1 MSDADLEPFFAAA
14 REGRGD
20 AVLQAVGRQ
29 PLLLEAR
36 DPHNG
41 GTALHSLARLSAA
54 PAVAKLIAAGA
65 DVEAR
70 DRNFC
75 SPLHLA
81 ARADASVAGADA
93 AGRDGAII
101 ETLRAL
107 LKGGARVGARDSF
120 GLTALHH
127 AAQAGH
133 PPACD
138 FLLSL
143 NTTLRQPRAP
153 IEADTNAEERP
164 LHLAAAGGHADV
176 VRCLL
181 EHGAHPG
188 KTNYLGETPLHL
200 AARGGDAPRHLAALR
215 TLCEAAWKADLNVP
229 TARAGETP
237 LHTASGLGH
246 TRAVL
251 ALLGAPNTQRQGE
264 SREVDASRRNRLG
277 QTPKDVA
284 AAQGFGDV
292 VEALDAAAASAKAR
306 AARSLRQ
313 QEEGLQRAM
322 REMRVAAS
330 GALPAR
336 AAPLSPRGGLRD
348 GMGSLA
354 EESGEEEVEEEE

>member
-176 VRCLL
+176 VRRASSS
-181 EHGAHPG
+181 HG
-188 KTNYLGETPLHL
+188 
-200 AARGGDAPRHLAALR
+200 
-215 TLCEAAWKADLNVP
+215 
-229 TARAGETP
+229 GETP

-292 VEALDAAAASAKAR
+292 VEALDAAAASAKAPRGAR

-322 REMRVAAS
+322 REMRFA
-330 GALPAR
+330 
-336 AAPLSPRGGLRD
+336 
-348 GMGSLA
+348 
-354 EESGEEEVEEEE
+354 

>member
-1 MSDADLEPFFAAA
+1 MSDVDLEPFFAAA

-143 NTTLRQPRAP
+143 NTKLRQPRAP

-176 VRCLL
+176 VCR
-181 EHGAHPG
+181 HGGAQ
-188 KTNYLGETPLHL
+188 LS
-200 AARGGDAPRHLAALR
+200 
-215 TLCEAAWKADLNVP
+215 
-229 TARAGETP
+229 
-237 LHTASGLGH
+237 ASGL
-246 TRAVL
+246 TAVAFVGPL
-251 ALLGAPNTQRQGE
+251 
-264 SREVDASRRNRLG
+264 S
-277 QTPKDVA
+277 
-284 AAQGFGDV
+284 
-292 VEALDAAAASAKAR
+292 AR
-306 AARSLRQ
+306 ARRPPRQDKLPRRDSAAPRGARRRRAATPRRAAHPLRGCL
-313 QEEGLQRAM
+313 EG
-322 REMRVAAS
+322 
-330 GALPAR
+330 GPAR
-336 AAPLSPRGGLRD
+336 ARLRGCERRLFTRPRL
-348 GMGSLA
+348 
-354 EESGEEEVEEEE
+354 

>member
-81 ARADASVAGADA
+81 ARADAAVAGADA

-176 VRCLL
+176 VRRASSS
-181 EHGAHPG
+181 HGGAQLPAPRLTPVAFVGPLSARARRPPRQDKLPRRDAAPPRSARRRRAATPRRAAHP
-188 KTNYLGETPLHL
+188 L
-200 AARGGDAPRHLAALR
+200 RG
-215 TLCEAAWKADLNVP
+215 
-229 TARAGETP
+229 
-237 LHTASGLGH
+237 
-246 TRAVL
+246 
-251 ALLGAPNTQRQGE
+251 
-264 SREVDASRRNRLG
+264 RL
-277 QTPKDVA
+277 
-284 AAQGFGDV
+284 
-292 VEALDAAAASAKAR
+292 
-306 AARSLRQ
+306 
-313 QEEGLQRAM
+313 EGR
-322 REMRVAAS
+322 
-330 GALPAR
+330 PAR
-336 AAPLSPRGGLRD
+336 ARLRACERRLFTRPRL
-348 GMGSLA
+348 
-354 EESGEEEVEEEE
+354 